1 MSDKIYGID
10 LGTTNSCLAVMES
23 AGPRV
28 IEIDGQPIVPSVVSF
43 DRPKGEI
50 LVGQRARNRMVLEP
64 ESTVRS
70 IKRHMLGKNRMP
82 KPPAF
87 TGIRGGV
94 DITDHTDQPVLVMR
108 PAQRT

>member
-28 IEIDGQPIVPSVVSF
+28 IEIDGQPVVPSVVSF

-50 LVGQRARNRMVLEP
+50 LVGQRARNLP
-64 ESTVRS
+64 EKRDAGNDTVTLVGGCS
-70 IKRHMLGKNRMP
+70 GEQNHGRHAVRC
-82 KPPAF
+82 
-87 TGIRGGV
+87 
-94 DITDHTDQPVLVMR
+94 
-108 PAQRT
+108 